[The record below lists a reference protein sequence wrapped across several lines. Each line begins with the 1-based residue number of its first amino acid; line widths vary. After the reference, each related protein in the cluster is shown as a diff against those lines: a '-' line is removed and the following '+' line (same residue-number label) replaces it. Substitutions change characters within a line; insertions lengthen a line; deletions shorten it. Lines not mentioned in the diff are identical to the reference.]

1 MDKLVFNPA
10 ATIREQGLVRQRLVH
25 ELVNTATVGFKRDF
39 ELALRSVKVDGGGF
53 DTRHQAQGI
62 SSDRVLMTPGPLMVT
77 GRHLDI
83 AMEKEAVMVVR
94 ATNGELAFT
103 RRGDL
108 RIATDGTTLVTGS
121 GHIVQGRDGPVRVPP
136 GFRIRIS
143 PDGTVFGADPAQP
156 GAEPNQEVDRIA
168 LRDAS
173 RTPLS
178 RRVDGLFQVAGQP
191 PGTDIVNGPEPPM
204 LTPQALEGSNMNPV
218 EAMTRLIDH
227 ARSFEAQIRVV
238 KEMKDIDVSGASMM
252 KPV

>member
-1 MDKLVFNPA
+1 MISFQTFAHLAHIDLGAPKPKPTSIEGAQVEA
-10 ATIREQGLVRQRLVH
+10 AKTLWTSPDGKAE
-25 ELVNTATVGFKRDF
+25 VGVW
-39 ELALRSVKVDGGGF
+39 EC
-53 DTRHQAQGI
+53 
-62 SSDRVLMTPGPLMVT
+62 TPGRFT
-77 GRHLDI
+77 ANR
-83 AMEKEAVMVVR
+83 E
-94 ATNGELAFT
+94 TNSE
-103 RRGDL
+103 
-108 RIATDGTTLVTGS
+108 IC
-121 GHIVQGRDGPVRVPP
+121 HIVQGRDGPVRVPP

-191 PGTDIVNGPEPPM
+191 PGTDIVNGPQPPM

-227 ARSFEAQIRVV
+227 ARSFESQIRVV